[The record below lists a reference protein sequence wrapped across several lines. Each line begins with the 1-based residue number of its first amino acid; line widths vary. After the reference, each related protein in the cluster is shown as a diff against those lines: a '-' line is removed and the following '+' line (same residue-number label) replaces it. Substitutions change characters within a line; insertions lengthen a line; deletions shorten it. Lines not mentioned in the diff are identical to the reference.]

1 VPEDPL
7 ADLETALAEAIHR
20 ARNDLHAVIAMLRLQ
35 ADAAADPAVR
45 TALLAAEAR
54 VRALSSLNA
63 RLDAPAEGVETT
75 IGSVVFLDG
84 LTTDLRDMH
93 FGRRPVALDVR
104 AEPHRIALVH
114 AKPLGLVLNE
124 LVVNA
129 LKYAFPEDR
138 PGTVSIDFRSRGR
151 DYMLTVLDDGVGI
164 DPAVPPQ
171 GTGLGRRMVR
181 ALVSQV
187 GGTFEIRPGRDG
199 IGMECAVRWPA
210 G

>member
-1 VPEDPL
+1 LSEDPL

-35 ADAAADPAVR
+35 ANAATDPEVR

-63 RLDAPAEGVETT
+63 RLDAQAEGGEAS
-75 IGSVVFLDG
+75 IGSVAFLSG
-84 LTTDLRDMH
+84 LAADLRDMH
-93 FGRRPVALDVR
+93 FGQRPVALDVK
-104 AEPHRIALVH
+104 AEPRRIARVQ

-129 LKYAFPEDR
+129 LKYAFPGDR
-138 PGTVSIDFRSRGR
+138 PGTVSVDFRSQGS
-151 DYMLTVLDDGVGI
+151 DFVLTVLDDGVGI
-164 DPAVPPQ
+164 DPAAPPQ

-181 ALVSQV
+181 ALTAQI
-187 GGTFEIRPGRDG
+187 GGTFEIRPAKDG
-199 IGMECAVRWPA
+199 IGTECTLRWPA

>member
-1 VPEDPL
+1 MPEDPL

-35 ADAAADPAVR
+35 ANAVTEPAVR

-54 VRALSSLNA
+54 VRALSNLNA
-63 RLDAPAEGVETT
+63 QLDAQAEGVEAT
-75 IGSVVFLDG
+75 IGSVAFLNG

-93 FGRRPVALDVR
+93 FGHRPVALDVR

-129 LKYAFPEDR
+129 LKYAFPEDQ
-138 PGTVSIDFRSRGR
+138 PGTVSIDFRSRGS
-151 DYMLTVLDDGVGI
+151 DYVLTVLDDGVGI
-164 DPAVPPQ
+164 DPAAPSQ

-181 ALVSQV
+181 ALTSQV
-187 GGTFEIRPGRDG
+187 GGAFEIRPGRDG
-199 IGMECAVRWPA
+199 IGTECTVRWPA
-210 G
+210 S